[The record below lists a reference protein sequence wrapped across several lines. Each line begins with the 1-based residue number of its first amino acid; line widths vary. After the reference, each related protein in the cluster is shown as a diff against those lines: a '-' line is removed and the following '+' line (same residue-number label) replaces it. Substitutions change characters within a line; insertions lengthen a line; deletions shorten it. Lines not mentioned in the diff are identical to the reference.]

1 VLPSQVSAPDIEN
14 ARVAVALV
22 AVGIVLFWRFMLRV
36 VLVII
41 AVAVVVGVFV
51 LIESMHL

>member
-1 VLPSQVSAPDIEN
+1 MLPSQVSAQDVEN
-14 ARVAVALV
+14 ARVALVLAVA
-22 AVGIVLFWRFMLRV
+22 GIMFFGRFLLRV

-41 AVAVVVGVFV
+41 AVAVGVGAFV

>member
-1 VLPSQVSAPDIEN
+1 MLPSQVSAPDIEN